1 MVEVKRTK
9 FIDKEFEFVE
19 RKGLGHP
26 DTICDAIA
34 ETASKYYSQYF
45 FKKYGR
51 YAHHWFDKVMLI
63 GGESVIKYGKGSLVK
78 PYEVIFAG
86 KCVKRFM
93 QQDVPLK
100 VIFKRAASEILGRVL
115 YKFDPEKDLIIIDKT
130 VDYTG
135 SSRKNIRYQPE
146 IIEDLIEP
154 NCKSRVSN
162 DCNLVC
168 GYAPYSKIEQ
178 AVKLVENYYTDIS
191 YRDKHPEIGSDIKLV
206 GTRENNEYNL
216 LVNMPFIAD
225 YISNYNDYIDKS
237 KKIICEIKNM
247 LKEKIGIECKIDFN
261 PSDRENKPYLTSL
274 GSAADT
280 GDVGVVGRGNRINGL
295 ITPMRCMSIEAPAGK
310 NPIDH
315 TGKLYGILAHR
326 LANEIFKI
334 TNCFVEIHIYV
345 SKSTDIFKPE
355 KIVINIDDRGVNF
368 DDETIKRLVND
379 YFSSMNNLTKE
390 LVDEGI
396 CLW

>member
-1 MVEVKRTK
+1 MNKKKIYIIIIFRNDELDREVETMIPQTVGREFDVGRIAPVQCVKNDTLK
-9 FIDKEFEFVE
+9 DLEIKGHCFLMLIIHEGSAYFQVGDIAFEAIGPCFVCFDE
-19 RKGLGHP
+19 REQPKLVRKRGLK
-26 DTICDAIA
+26 CDAI
-34 ETASKYYSQYF
+34 YF
-45 FKKYGR
+45 HPIFLNINMTFERVHSGSYEQLALSHDMFLLKPFTDERR
-51 YAHHWFDKVMLI
+51 YVF
-63 GGESVIKYGKGSLVK
+63 
-78 PYEVIFAG
+78 
-86 KCVKRFM
+86 
-93 QQDVPLK
+93 PL
-100 VIFKRAASEILGRVL
+100 FE
-115 YKFDPEKDLIIIDKT
+115 E
-130 VDYTG
+130 
-135 SSRKNIRYQPE
+135 
-146 IIEDLIEP
+146 
-154 NCKSRVSN
+154 
-162 DCNLVC
+162 
-168 GYAPYSKIEQ
+168 
-178 AVKLVENYYTDIS
+178 YTDIS